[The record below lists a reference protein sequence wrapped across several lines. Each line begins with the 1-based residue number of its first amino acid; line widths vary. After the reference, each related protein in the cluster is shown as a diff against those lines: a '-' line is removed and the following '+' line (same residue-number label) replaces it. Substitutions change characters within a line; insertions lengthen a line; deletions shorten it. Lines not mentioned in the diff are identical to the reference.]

1 MCFFVTQCIRK
12 KIYFVNCLIV
22 EYKYQISEQSNIF
35 NLSGFTTSHGNS
47 KKCQIAPATADKLVN
62 SILLYHK
69 KIQSKGDK
77 NGVECLG
84 NTFESVAGIT
94 S

>member
-1 MCFFVTQCIRK
+1 MFFVTQCIRK
-12 KIYFVNCLIV
+12 KIYFVNCLVV

-62 SILLYHK
+62 SIFLYHK
-69 KIQSKGDK
+69 KFQSKGDK
-77 NGVECLG
+77 NGTECLG